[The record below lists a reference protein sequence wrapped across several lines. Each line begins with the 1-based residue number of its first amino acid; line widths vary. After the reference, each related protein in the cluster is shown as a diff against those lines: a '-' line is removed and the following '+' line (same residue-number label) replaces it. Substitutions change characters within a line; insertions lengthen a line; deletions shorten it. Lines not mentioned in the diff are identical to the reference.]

1 MFTKKNTRQLLA
13 ALATVVAGAFCSS
26 SALAGATLSPGQLKV
41 GMEIS
46 YPPFES
52 YVNGKPV
59 GSDVEFAQALAKHMG
74 ASASFIDTH
83 FTNLILGLNASHY
96 DMVISGIYITPERTA
111 QAPAIPYART
121 GASIMALASS
131 GKQPKTERDLCGLRI
146 GLEQGTAW
154 VKQLAS
160 LSSSYCVPNGKGA
173 ITLREFPSAPEA
185 MQALLSNSV
194 QAQLEIAGAARAM
207 SEKSSGRVVVTST
220 QLLYPQTLG
229 IYYKKDNAALR
240 KALDQ
245 AFAQMKKNGEYSA
258 FLKKYNLAP

>member
-1 MFTKKNTRQLLA
+1 LIFSSEIFSGVMLMFTKKNTRQLLA
-13 ALATVVAGAFCSS
+13 
-26 SALAGATLSPGQLKV
+26 GQLKV

-52 YVNGKPV
+52 YVNGKPA
-59 GSDVEFAQALAKHMG
+59 GSDVEFAQMLARHMG
-74 ASASFIDTH
+74 ASASFVDTH
-83 FTNLILGLNASHY
+83 FTNLILGLNAKHY

-111 QAPAIPYART
+111 QAPAIAYART
-121 GASIMALASS
+121 GALIMVQANSA
-131 GKQPKTERDLCGLRI
+131 KQPKAERDLCGLSV

-154 VKQLAS
+154 VKQLSA
-160 LSSSYCVPNGKGA
+160 LSASYCVPNGKGA
-173 ITLREFPSAPEA
+173 ITLREFPSAPEV

-194 QAQLEIAGAARAM
+194 QAQLEIAGAAHAL
-207 SEKSSGRVVVTST
+207 SDKSSGRVVVTSS

-245 AFAQMKKNGEYSA
+245 ALSEMKKNGEYSA